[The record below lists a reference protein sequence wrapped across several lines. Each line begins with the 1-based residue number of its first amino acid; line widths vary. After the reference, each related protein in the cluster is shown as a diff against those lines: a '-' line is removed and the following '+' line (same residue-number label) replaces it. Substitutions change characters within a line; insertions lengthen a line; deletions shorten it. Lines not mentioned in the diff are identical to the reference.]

1 MANTEPEPKHEHKEE
16 EEAPTNEGEDTRAQ
30 DAPIVKFKEIAI
42 TTNEEDEASILRS
55 FTNSIA
61 PIVKLRLLRLFTNSI
76 KMGTNGKR
84 KALVLSSF
92 SSTKRKNEIKEST
105 RDKREKKL
113 IK

>member
-1 MANTEPEPKHEHKEE
+1 MASTEPEPKHEHKEE
-16 EEAPTNEGEDTRAQ
+16 EEAPANEGEDTRAQ
-30 DAPIVKFKEIAI
+30 VAPIVKLKEIAV

-61 PIVKLRLLRLFTNSI
+61 PIVKLRLLRSFTNSI

>member
-1 MANTEPEPKHEHKEE
+1 MASTEPEPKHEHKEE
-16 EEAPTNEGEDTRAQ
+16 EEAPANEGEDTRAQ
-30 DAPIVKFKEIAI
+30 VAPIVKFKEIAV
-42 TTNEEDEASILRS
+42 TTNKEDEASILRS
-55 FTNSIA
+55 
-61 PIVKLRLLRLFTNSI
+61 FTNSI

-84 KALVLSSF
+84 KALVLSSL